1 MRSLAPLALALVA
14 GLLLSIPASS
24 QDLEK
29 EPLNISGTVKG
40 VGPGA
45 LQVAVTEKEVWVVS
59 VDPAIKPQDITFTG
73 SAEKSFLQAGMF
85 LEFRAQVNK
94 RGTVLEPVATL
105 TVFTPGEGRLPGL
118 QADSDLGGGVPVL
131 KEEKGEKK
139 PDSKEKKAAKAK
151 PDDTVYLV
159 RGAITKVGRG
169 GDITVSADGD
179 QVKFNLAEEC
189 KISVDLNDL
198 AFVAPGDKVT
208 AQGWF
213 YKDRPGEGVA
223 NGRIEVTAEK
233 PLTSG
238 VKKKPTKLA
247 KDTKTPAKGAKGEKG
262 EKGDK
267 GEKPAEEKKD
277 DAKKDGDKKETEK
290 PEPKKD
296 V

>member
-1 MRSLAPLALALVA
+1 MRTLAPLALALVA
-14 GLLLSIPASS
+14 GLLLSAPASS
-24 QDLEK
+24 QDLER

-45 LQVAVTEKEVWVVS
+45 LQVSVTEKEVWVVS
-59 VDPAIKPQDITFTG
+59 VDPNIKPQDVTFTG
-73 SAEKSFLQAGMF
+73 TAEKSFLQPGMF

-105 TVFTPGEGRLPGL
+105 TVFTPSEARQPGL
-118 QADSDLGGGVPVL
+118 LSDGDLGGGDP
-131 KEEKGEKK
+131 
-139 PDSKEKKAAKAK
+139 KEKKTAKAK
-151 PDDTVYLV
+151 AEDAVYLV
-159 RGAITKVGRG
+159 KGAITKVGRG
-169 GDITVSADGD
+169 GDITVSAGGA

-198 AFVAPGDKVT
+198 SFVAPGDKVT

-223 NGRIEVTAEK
+223 NNRIEVTAEK

-238 VKKKPTKLA
+238 VKKKPAKLA
-247 KDTKTPAKGAKGEKG
+247 KDPKTPAKGAKGAKG

-267 GEKPAEEKKD
+267 GDKDDKPAEEKKD
-277 DAKKDGDKKETEK
+277 DAEKDGNKKETEK

-296 V
+296 E